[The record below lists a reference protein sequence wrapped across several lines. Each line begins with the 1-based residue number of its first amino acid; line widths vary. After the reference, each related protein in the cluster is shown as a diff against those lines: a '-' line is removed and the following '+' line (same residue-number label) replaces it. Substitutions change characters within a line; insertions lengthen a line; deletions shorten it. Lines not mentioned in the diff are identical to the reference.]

1 MAFDA
6 IVVCEEGN
14 PIFCCCLDLTYKLI
28 CVVKATSAMLHGTST
43 YYSIGPIG
51 WFLNIFQDIF
61 DLLL

>member
-14 PIFCCCLDLTYKLI
+14 PIFFCLDLTYKLI

-51 WFLNIFQDIF
+51 WFLNIFQDIYI
-61 DLLL
+61 